1 MNQDARIDQLLSLVL
16 ELANGN
22 LDARLEPTSRSEP
35 LDGVVEGLNMLA
47 EELSASTAALKRSEE
62 SFRSLIERSPDAIFV
77 HREGRFVYVNATA
90 LVLLGH
96 RDPQDLMGSAVQP
109 LLEPEPSQQVL
120 ARIVRDDRP
129 ATRDGQ
135 LVHRNGTKVDVE
147 VVSIPVNFDGHAA
160 TLSIAR
166 DISGRKQLT
175 AKMMEM
181 DRMIAV
187 GTLAAGVG
195 HEINNPLAY
204 VVSNLDFALETLRP
218 ATKFPAHAGA
228 VAVDAA
234 LRQALLEAREGAE
247 RVRQIVRDLR
257 TFSSTPAKTS
267 TTFELVPVVES
278 ALHMAFNE
286 IRHRAQLV
294 RDYDDDIPMI
304 TGYSSRLGQVF
315 LNLIVNAAHA
325 IPVGTANDHR
335 ITVRIARVQGL
346 LKVEVSDTGV
356 GIEPEHLARLFDPFF
371 TTKPPGQGT
380 GLGLFICLRIVHEHQ
395 GEIEV
400 QSQPG
405 MGTTFSVFLPA
416 AEHARQGN
424 LRPEAAKP
432 GKPISLKRARVLVVD
447 DEPGIGRSLARS
459 LGRDHE
465 VSTVTCAR
473 DALDLLLE
481 SDAYDA
487 VLCDVMM
494 PEMTGVELYAELER
508 YRPDLAERVLFFTG
522 GAFTPATQAFVQQ
535 MAERCLEKP
544 FDICEIRRKLA
555 ELCALPRSVGIVRVP
570 APPHELVATAKGAI
584 R

>member
-1 MNQDARIDQLLSLVL
+1 MSQDARIDQLLSLVL
-16 ELANGN
+16 DLANGN
-22 LDARLEPTSRSEP
+22 LDARLEPTSRCEP

-77 HREGRFVYVNATA
+77 HRDGNFVYANAAA
-90 LVLLGH
+90 LALLGH
-96 RDPQDLMGSAVQP
+96 CDSLDLMGSAIQP
-109 LLEPEPSQQVL
+109 LLEPTSAEQPL
-120 ARIVRDDRP
+120 TGIAGEDRP
-129 ATRDGQ
+129 AAREGQ
-135 LVHRNGTKVDVE
+135 LAHRNGTKVDVE
-147 VVSIPVNFDGHAA
+147 VVSIPVNFNGHSA

-166 DISGRKQLT
+166 DIAGRKQLT

-204 VVSNLDFALETLRP
+204 IVSNLDFALETLRAP
-218 ATKFPAHAGA
+218 AKFPVHAGA
-228 VAVDAA
+228 PALDAAA
-234 LRQALLEAREGAE
+234 LRQALVEAREGAE

-267 TTFELVPVVES
+267 TTFELVPVLES
-278 ALHMAFNE
+278 AIHMAFNE

-294 RDYDDDIPMI
+294 RDYGNDVPTI

-335 ITVRIARVQGL
+335 ITVRTARVQGL
-346 LKVEVSDTGV
+346 VKVEISDTGV

-380 GLGLFICLRIVHEHQ
+380 GLGLFICLRIVREHH

-400 QSQPG
+400 QSEPG
-405 MGTTFSVFLPA
+405 MGTTFRVLLPA
-416 AEHARQGN
+416 TEHERQGN
-424 LRPEAAKP
+424 QRPEAAR
-432 GKPISLKRARVLVVD
+432 PISLTRARVLVVD

-459 LGRDHE
+459 LGRDHD

-481 SDAYDA
+481 SDSFDA

-508 YRPDLAERVLFFTG
+508 FRPDLAERVLFFTG
-522 GAFTPATQAFVQQ
+522 GAFTPATQAFVQR
-535 MAERCLEKP
+535 MADRCLEKP

-555 ELCALPRSVGIVRVP
+555 ELCALSSYPRSLSSAR
-570 APPHELVATAKGAI
+570 AP
-584 R
+584 

>member
-47 EELSASTAALKRSEE
+47 EELCASTAALKRSEE

-77 HREGRFVYVNATA
+77 HRDGKFVYANAA
-90 LVLLGH
+90 AMALLGH
-96 RDPQDLMGSAVQP
+96 CDPLALMGSATQP
-109 LLEPEPSQQVL
+109 LLQPESSRQPL
-120 ARIVRDDRP
+120 AESAVRDRP
-129 ATRDGQ
+129 AAREGQ
-135 LVHRNGTKVDVE
+135 LLHRNGTKVDVE
-147 VVSIPVNFDGHAA
+147 VVSIPVNFDGQSAM
-160 TLSIAR
+160 LSIAR

-181 DRMIAV
+181 DRMISV

-204 VVSNLDFALETLRP
+204 IVSNLDFALETLRAP
-218 ATKFPAHAGA
+218 VKFPAPWGA
-228 VAVDAA
+228 APADAVL
-234 LRQALLEAREGAE
+234 LRQALVEAREGAE

-267 TTFELVPVVES
+267 TTFELVPVLES
-278 ALHMAFNE
+278 AIHMAFNE
-286 IRHRAQLV
+286 IRHRAQFV
-294 RDYDDDIPMI
+294 RDYGDVPMI

-315 LNLIVNAAHA
+315 LNLLVNAAHA
-325 IPVGTANDHR
+325 IPVGTASDHR
-335 ITVRIARVQGL
+335 ITVRTACVQGIAT
-346 LKVEVSDTGV
+346 VEISDTGV
-356 GIEPEHLARLFDPFF
+356 GIEPEHVARLFEPFF

-380 GLGLFICLRIVHEHQ
+380 GLGLFICLRIVHEHH
-395 GEIEV
+395 GKIEV

-405 MGTTFSVFLPA
+405 MGTTFRVLLPA
-416 AEHARQGN
+416 SEHARQGIQ
-424 LRPEAAKP
+424 RPEPA
-432 GKPISLKRARVLVVD
+432 KPISFERARVLVVD

-459 LGRDHE
+459 LGRDHD

-473 DALDLLLE
+473 DALERLLE
-481 SDAYDA
+481 SDSFDA

-508 YRPDLAERVLFFTG
+508 FRPDLAERVLFFTG
-522 GAFTPATQAFVQQ
+522 GAFTPATQAFVQR
-535 MAERCLEKP
+535 MGHRCLEKP

-555 ELCALPRSVGIVRVP
+555 ELCALPRYPLSRSSASIP
-570 APPHELVATAKGAI
+570 
-584 R
+584 